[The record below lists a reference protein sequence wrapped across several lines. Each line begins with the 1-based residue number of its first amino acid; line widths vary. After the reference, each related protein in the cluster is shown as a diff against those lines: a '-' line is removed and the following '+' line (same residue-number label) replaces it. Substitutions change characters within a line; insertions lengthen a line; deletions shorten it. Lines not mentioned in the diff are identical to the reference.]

1 MAKKKRPRGKALPPL
16 DIAEILTQ
24 QVKVGRNGMQQSMSQ
39 YEVLLRAQVKKALKD
54 KSLPAIENVLR
65 EARKYDLV
73 MPPPPAPKSG
83 GVLVAP
89 GRFTKEA
96 WEALFAKPEADG
108 ETDS

>member
-1 MAKKKRPRGKALPPL
+1 MAKKKPSRKASPPI
-16 DIAEILTQ
+16 DITEILTQ
-24 QVKVGRNGMQQSMSQ
+24 QVKVGHNGKRQSMSP
-39 YEVLLRAQVKKALKD
+39 YEVQLRAQVKKALKD

>member
-1 MAKKKRPRGKALPPL
+1 MAKKKPSRKASPQI
-16 DIAEILTQ
+16 DITEILTR
-24 QVKVGRNGMQQSMSQ
+24 QVKIGRNGKQKSVSQ
-39 YEVLLRAQVKKALKD
+39 FEVLLRAQVKKALKD

>member
-1 MAKKKRPRGKALPPL
+1 MAKKKPSRKASPQI
-16 DIAEILTQ
+16 DITEILTR
-24 QVKVGRNGMQQSMSQ
+24 QVKIGRNGKQKSMSQ